1 MSKIECETCIKRKTR
16 YCPNSSE
23 CLETEDMPHYKNR
36 IMILEE
42 NELYK
47 TLLMKD
53 HHKIHELADVI
64 DEVEKSLKD
73 YQEYIDEAK
82 KMYSDL
88 DDDNIVKV
96 SCMQILNNQMAR
108 NYDLLQILEKVNE

>member
-42 NELYK
+42 NELLK

-64 DEVEKSLKD
+64 DEAR
-73 YQEYIDEAK
+73 EYINKDCNFNGTSFFDKFVAGK
-82 KMYSDL
+82 K
-88 DDDNIVKV
+88 I
-96 SCMQILNNQMAR
+96 
-108 NYDLLQILEKVNE
+108 LQILDKVKE

>member
-47 TLLMKD
+47 TLLMQD

-64 DEVEKSLKD
+64 DEATEYTKSHFK
-73 YQEYIDEAK
+73 EMIADEEA
-82 KMYSDL
+82 
-88 DDDNIVKV
+88 
-96 SCMQILNNQMAR
+96 QG
-108 NYDLLQILEKVNE
+108 LLQILDKVKE